1 METSPEAIEKLIQKY
16 IDGNCNDQ
24 ESAIVEAWY
33 NELADQPHDIQQAEV
48 DSAEETLLVN
58 LKNYVGN
65 KTHIKL
71 WPRIAAV
78 ASILICL
85 SAGFYF
91 YKQLGTNQLT
101 TSSTVDI
108 APGGNKAFLTLA
120 DGKRIALTDIKN
132 GELAEQSGVKI
143 IKATDGQ
150 LIYTISSVSNETNK
164 AKDYNTIETPNGGQ
178 YQVTLPD
185 GSKVWLNA
193 ASSLKF
199 PPSFSRLVN
208 RRVEL
213 LRGEAYFEIAKD
225 KNHPFIV
232 KSNGQEVKV
241 LGTHFN
247 INSYSDEQS
256 TKTTLLEGSVK
267 IEIVSGSRPKKG
279 VVIRPGQQSILSGE
293 RIRIVDADIE
303 SDLAWKNQEFVF
315 KGENIQ
321 SIMRKLSRWYDI
333 EVNYNGDCSHLSFYG
348 VLSRSKNISSV
359 LKLMENAG
367 VRSARGCILCR
378 TDQCSRFDYGH
389 RSAGNL
395 PGSADQPGAGNVK
408 SF

>member
-85 SAGFYF
+85 CAVFYF

-367 VRSARGCILCR
+367 
-378 TDQCSRFDYGH
+378 
-389 RSAGNL
+389 
-395 PGSADQPGAGNVK
+395 NVK
-408 SF
+408 FKIEGKKITVNKINN

>member
-24 ESAIVEAWY
+24 ESAIVEAGY

-367 VRSARGCILCR
+367 
-378 TDQCSRFDYGH
+378 
-389 RSAGNL
+389 
-395 PGSADQPGAGNVK
+395 NVK
-408 SF
+408 FKIEGKKITVNKINN